1 MDKKEIISNF
11 FKDYNLNQEDLNLI
25 IQQAYFK
32 KLPKDV
38 NVLADECLG
47 FVIVLSGNFRAFI
60 MSNTAKEITIF
71 ELNKDDACMMCQ
83 DCVFEKIAYNIFIQ
97 STQEC
102 EILIIP
108 KELFTML
115 KDKYPKIYDY
125 VLKLM
130 AMRFNALVNILEQAL
145 FTPLSVRLN
154 EFLKAKAKNK
164 IISLSHEEIALHLG
178 SSREVISRII
188 KTMQKEGF
196 IQQNRKE
203 IIILKDL

>member
-1 MDKKEIISNF
+1 
-11 FKDYNLNQEDLNLI
+11 
-25 IQQAYFK
+25 
-32 KLPKDV
+32 
-38 NVLADECLG
+38 
-47 FVIVLSGNFRAFI
+47 
-60 MSNTAKEITIF
+60 MSNTAKELTIF

-97 STQEC
+97 SSQEC
-102 EILIIP
+102 KIIA

-178 SSREVISRII
+178 SLRELISRLL
-188 KTMQKEGF
+188 KNMQKDKL
-196 IQQNRKE
+196 IKQNKKE
-203 IIILKDL
+203 IILLQ